1 MADTVNAAGTGS
13 GSGLVLDDSDIGAY
27 CEFFEKTSQK
37 ADLQLDRLIQTLNS
51 AAGSAFIEGK
61 TAEALRE
68 YISRLETLQGTILE
82 FGSTCKGL
90 IEEFHE
96 RIKEIDELY

>member
-1 MADTVNAAGTGS
+1 MPQVR
-13 GSGLVLDDSDIGAY
+13 V
-27 CEFFEKTSQK
+27 FEKTSQK
-37 ADLQLDRLIQTLNS
+37 ADLQLDRLIQILN
-51 AAGSAFIEGK
+51 AASETAFIEGK

-68 YISRLETLQGTILE
+68 YITRLETLQGTILE

-96 RIKEIDELY
+96 RIKEIDNLY

>member
-13 GSGLVLDDSDIGAY
+13 GSGLVLDDADIGAY
-27 CEFFEKTSQK
+27 CEFFNKTSRK
-37 ADLQLDRLIQTLNS
+37 ADLQLDRLIQTLN
-51 AAGSAFIEGK
+51 AAAETAFIEGK

-68 YISRLETLQGTILE
+68 YIARLETLQGTILE
-82 FGSTCKGL
+82 FGFACSKLLTD
-90 IEEFHE
+90 FQE

>member
-37 ADLQLDRLIQTLNS
+37 ADIQLDRLIQTLNS

-68 YISRLETLQGTILE
+68 YITRLETLQGTILE

>member
-37 ADLQLDRLIQTLNS
+37 ADLQLDRLIQILN
-51 AAGSAFIEGK
+51 AAAETAFIEGK

-68 YISRLETLQGTILE
+68 YITRLETLQGTILE

-96 RIKEIDELY
+96 RIEEIDNLY

>member
-37 ADLQLDRLIQTLNS
+37 ADLQLDRLIQILN
-51 AAGSAFIEGK
+51 AAAETAFIEGK

-68 YISRLETLQGTILE
+68 YITRLETLQGTILE

-90 IEEFHE
+90 IEEFHK
-96 RIKEIDELY
+96 RIKEIDNLY

>member
-27 CEFFEKTSQK
+27 CEFFDKTSQK
-37 ADLQLDRLIQTLNS
+37 ADLQLDRLIQILN
-51 AAGSAFIEGK
+51 AASETAFIEGK

-68 YISRLETLQGTILE
+68 YIARLETLQGTILE
-82 FGSTCKGL
+82 FGSACKGL
-90 IEEFHE
+90 LEEFHE
-96 RIKEIDELY
+96 RIKNIDTLY

>member
-1 MADTVNAAGTGS
+1 MADTANAAGTGS

-37 ADLQLDRLIQTLNS
+37 ADLQLDRLIQILN
-51 AAGSAFIEGK
+51 AASETAFIEGK

-68 YISRLETLQGTILE
+68 YITRLETLQGTILE

-96 RIKEIDELY
+96 RIKEIDNLY